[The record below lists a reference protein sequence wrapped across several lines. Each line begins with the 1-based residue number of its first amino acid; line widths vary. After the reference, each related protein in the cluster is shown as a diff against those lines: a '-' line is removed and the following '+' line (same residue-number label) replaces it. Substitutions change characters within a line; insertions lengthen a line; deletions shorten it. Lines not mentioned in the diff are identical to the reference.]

1 MLRHDDGVRR
11 SPKSQAKGPMSQGV
25 GVRSPAISAFC
36 AHFLPAPPSPAALPS
51 GSHSASSV
59 PAGPSTL
66 ALTRDFLHLGKSAQ
80 VLGA

>member
-36 AHFLPAPPSPAALPS
+36 APLLPAPPSPAALPS
-51 GSHSASSV
+51 GPTQPHLCRLVLHFAHSGFYTWASLPRS
-59 PAGPSTL
+59 
-66 ALTRDFLHLGKSAQ
+66 
-80 VLGA
+80 GA